1 MAASRHGRPGLR
13 LSPAARAAVHAFAWP
28 GNVRQLEHALEA
40 AAVLCEGPEVL
51 PDDLPPEVATASI
64 PSASGARP
72 GTTLP
77 SASPAPPVIRTLA
90 EVEQNAIAAA
100 LDACGGNRSEAARRL
115 GIGRNTLLRKLAS
128 AG

>member
-1 MAASRHGRPGLR
+1 
-13 LSPAARAAVHAFAWP
+13 
-28 GNVRQLEHALEA
+28 VRQLEHALEA

-51 PDDLPPEVATASI
+51 PDDLPPEVAAASI
-64 PSASGARP
+64 PSASSALP
-72 GTTLP
+72 APTLP
-77 SASPAPPVIRTLA
+77 SAGPAVIRTLA
-90 EVEQNAIAAA
+90 EVEQHAIAAA